1 MVKINSKFLENVSEN
16 LPTLNQ
22 EAIGR
27 LSARSIYRIASAA
40 GIEQQECAAK
50 VEELRDRI
58 EEMKQEIKAQ
68 RPSLI
73 VRFFQKVKNFVGSTH
88 QWKTHRQLLQLA
100 LVKLAFSPEEK
111 DFWHYREAAKT
122 GYGPSEARLG
132 IFYAEGTG
140 VEQNWDKAIK
150 WYQRAADH
158 KDPMGLMRLAR
169 CYALGGRGVEQD
181 LVKAFELYSEAA
193 ETGDDGALYHLGLC
207 YEHGQG
213 VDIDLIKAMQN
224 YQAAADAEHDRANDA
239 LAMLRMQS
247 MIGQKML

>member
-16 LPTLNQ
+16 LPSLDQ

-27 LSARSIYRIASAA
+27 LSARSIYRIASAP
-40 GIEQQECAAK
+40 GIEQQECAEK

-58 EEMKQEIKAQ
+58 EEMKQEIKAH

-73 VRFFQKVKNFVGSTH
+73 VRFFQKVKNLVGSTH

-100 LVKLAFSPEEK
+100 LVKLAFSEEEK
-111 DFWHYREAAKT
+111 DFWHFRESAKT
-122 GYGPSEARLG
+122 GYGPAEARLG

-150 WYQRAADH
+150 WYQKAADH
-158 KDPMGLMRLAR
+158 KDLTGLMRLGK
-169 CYALGGRGVEQD
+169 CYELGGRGVEQD
-181 LVKAFELYSEAA
+181 LVKAFELYGEAA
-193 ETGDDGALYHLGLC
+193 ETGDGHALYRLGLC

-213 VDIDLIKAMQN
+213 VEVDLIKAMQH
-224 YQAAADAEHDRANDA
+224 YQEAADVEHNLANDA
-239 LAMLRMQS
+239 LEILLQNHPE
-247 MIGQKML
+247 LN